1 MAFPRS
7 TIASSSGSF
16 ASSKRN
22 VKLQADHPCKCDMP
36 SRMKI
41 SRTPY
46 NSGKKIKFS
55 SRTPKC
61 NFWEGLEED
70 NYAIEKNNDLG
81 QIYNLT
87 LKLGNLEN
95 EISIC
100 RKKLEEK
107 KNSDLVFR
115 QELDKVKWKLFTHK
129 VALFVLFFLYVKDVV
144 LKVGCVLCILFDV
157 F

>member
-1 MAFPRS
+1 M
-7 TIASSSGSF
+7 ASSSASS

-22 VKLQADHPCKCDMP
+22 VELQADHPCKCDMP
-36 SRMKI
+36 SRVNI
-41 SRTPY
+41 SRTPD
-46 NSGKKIKFS
+46 NPGKKFRVCQNS
-55 SRTPKC
+55 VSARTRKC
-61 NFWEGLEED
+61 NFWERMEED
-70 NYAIEKNNDLG
+70 EYAVEKNNDLG

-100 RKKLEEK
+100 SKKLEED
-107 KNSDLVFR
+107 KNYDLVSR

-144 LKVGCVLCILFDV
+144 LKV
-157 F
+157 